1 MLTATPAFKD
11 TPWFHIYNNG
21 FTGKFNYGDCGPPK
35 FTATANSLLFY
46 GSVYGNP
53 SFVLYQ
59 RDKDHVADPLSILW
73 YESAVEGSWYHDLPW
88 DRDFPDENSAW
99 VSMRSTWIDPEG
111 LFVGM
116 KAGRM
121 TGHQTRTLQCSVVFS
136 FS

>member
-1 MLTATPAFKD
+1 
-11 TPWFHIYNNG
+11 
-21 FTGKFNYGDCGPPK
+21 
-35 FTATANSLLFY
+35 
-46 GSVYGNP
+46 
-53 SFVLYQ
+53 VLYQ

-73 YESAVEGSWYHDLPW
+73 YESAAEGSWYHDLPW

-121 TGHQTRTLQCSVVFS
+121 TGHQTRTLQYSVGFS
-136 FS
+136 LS